1 MDKKNWCRL
10 ILFLITAMAAVAYP
24 VIKIINYE
32 LPSVPPAVYRFKA
45 GIVDPYDPF
54 RGRYVALNA
63 LPNEILLKEEKEFQD
78 GTYVYA
84 VLSNDKQGIATVVD
98 LVEKPIAKM
107 DCLKIRFYE
116 YGNSKDNT
124 GRTIYRISLPFDR
137 FYLNESIAPEA
148 EKAATDIT
156 RNNNGE
162 CLIIVKVYS
171 DGNYTIEDLE
181 INGKSIHEYV
191 KDIGRECP

>member
-10 ILFLITAMAAVAYP
+10 ILFLITALAAVAYP

-54 RGRYVALNA
+54 RGRYVALNP
-63 LPNEILLKEEKEFQD
+63 LPNKIILKEEKKFQD
-78 GTYVYA
+78 GAYVYA

-98 LVEKPIAKM
+98 LVEKPIAEM

-116 YGNSKDNT
+116 YGNSKDNA
-124 GRTIYRISLPFDR
+124 GRTIYRINLPFDR
-137 FYLNESIAPEA
+137 FYLNERVAPEA
-148 EKAATDIT
+148 EKAVADIT
-156 RNNNGE
+156 QNNNGE

-171 DGNYTIEDLE
+171 DGNYAIEDLE
-181 INGKSIHEYV
+181 INGKSIHEYL
-191 KDIGRECP
+191 KDIARE

>member
-1 MDKKNWCRL
+1 MDKRNWCRL
-10 ILFLITAMAAVAYP
+10 IFFLITALAAVAYP
-24 VIKIINYE
+24 VFKIINYE

-63 LPNEILLKEEKEFQD
+63 LPNEIILKEEKKFQD
-78 GTYVYA
+78 GAYVYA

-116 YGNSKDNT
+116 YGNSKDKA

-148 EKAATDIT
+148 EKAVADIT
-156 RNNNGE
+156 RINNGE
-162 CLIIVKVYS
+162 CLIIVKVYA
-171 DGNYTIEDLE
+171 DGNYAIEDLE
-181 INGKSIHEYV
+181 INGQSIHKYL
-191 KDIGRECP
+191 KNIARE

>member
-1 MDKKNWCRL
+1 MDKRNWCRL
-10 ILFLITAMAAVAYP
+10 ILFLITALAAVAYP

-32 LPSVPPAVYRFKA
+32 LPSVPPAVYSFKA

-63 LPNEILLKEEKEFQD
+63 LPNEIILKEEKKFQD
-78 GTYVYA
+78 GAYVYA
-84 VLSNDKQGIATVVD
+84 VLSNDKQNIATVVD
-98 LVEKPIAKM
+98 LVEKPIAEM
-107 DCLKIRFYE
+107 GCLKIRFYE

-124 GRTIYRISLPFDR
+124 GKTRYRISLPFDR

-148 EKAATDIT
+148 EKAVADIT
-156 RNNNGE
+156 RHNSGE

-171 DGNYTIEDLE
+171 DGNYAIEDLE
-181 INGKSIHEYV
+181 INGKSIHEYL
-191 KDIGRECP
+191 KDIGKE